1 MSGKMLAR
9 VADALYWM
17 SRYVERA
24 EHAARVLEVTRGS
37 LIDLAEVDAPAA
49 ERLWVDTLSAL
60 GMGHK
65 LDVAAAV
72 FDEGEPAS
80 IVSALSRA
88 RENARQVR
96 EVISSE
102 MWEHLN
108 QAYWDLREAAADS
121 QRDEPLSQT
130 LADVVTASFLWGGV
144 TDGTMRRGEGWLF
157 IKLGQFVERADRVSR
172 LVSVI
177 SRMAQERPS
186 GDALPTGDNLPWI
199 ALLRGLS
206 ALEAYRK
213 VQPTRIE
220 PRRVV
225 EFLVLDRDFPRT
237 VRYSVAVAADFA
249 RRLSEGGHDEARAV
263 SRAFGRLAALIDYAD
278 LDDIVDEGVD
288 AFLQRVLSELSH
300 ASLAVQRS
308 YFLH

>member
-1 MSGKMLAR
+1 MSGEMLAR

-24 EHAARVLEVTRGS
+24 EHAARVLEVTRAS
-37 LIDLAEVDAPAA
+37 LIDLSEVDPSGA
-49 ERLWVDTLSAL
+49 ERLWGGTLTAL
-60 GMGHK
+60 AAGARP
-65 LDVAAAV
+65 DVASVV
-72 FDEGEPAS
+72 FDEAEPAS

-108 QAYWDLREAAADS
+108 QAYWDLREAAAEPK
-121 QRDEPLSQT
+121 RDEALSQT

-172 LVSVI
+172 LVGAV
-177 SRMAQERPS
+177 SRLAQERPHHDPLS
-186 GDALPTGDNLPWI
+186 TGDNLPWI
-199 ALLRGLS
+199 ALLRGVS

-213 VQPTRIE
+213 VHPTRIE
-220 PRRVV
+220 SRRVV

-249 RRLSEGGHDEARAV
+249 RRLSDGGSERARTV
-263 SRAFGRLAALIDYAD
+263 ERAFGRLAALIEYAD

-288 AFLQRVLSELSH
+288 EFLHRVLLELST
-300 ASLAVQRS
+300 ASLAVQRT